1 MMKKTILAVVLASL
15 SPLAFAV
22 ADSSSSSN
30 ISVKPPR
37 YVIVDAGAI
46 IKLDTETGESW
57 VLIKSTDLDVIQWAR
72 IRDDGKYPWIRDLVI
87 PKQASQKPV
96 NPLRY

>member
-37 YVIVDAGAI
+37 YVIVDTGAI